1 VRSEDYGAVVYDLDG
16 TLVRLAVDWDAVAA
30 DVESAYREAGVD
42 PGGRDL
48 WDLLGA
54 SADNG
59 LRAAVERALSDHER
73 PGARASERLPTAD
86 EVPDASVPVGVCS
99 LNCEDAVETAL
110 ELDRHDLSAHVDSVV
125 GRDTVERWKPD
136 PLPLTTALEG
146 LGVAPERALFVGD
159 SPRDE
164 LTAQRAGVDFAYVA
178 DR

>member
-16 TLVRLAVDWDAVAA
+16 TLVRLAVDWDAAA
-30 DVESAYREAGVD
+30 GDVESAYREAGVD

-73 PGARASERLPTAD
+73 SGARASERLPTAD
-86 EVPDASVPVGVCS
+86 EVPDAGVPVGVCS
-99 LNCEDAVETAL
+99 LNCEDACRIAL
-110 ELDRHDLSAHVDSVV
+110 DSHDLSPHVDSVV

-136 PLPLTTALEG
+136 PLPLTTTLEG